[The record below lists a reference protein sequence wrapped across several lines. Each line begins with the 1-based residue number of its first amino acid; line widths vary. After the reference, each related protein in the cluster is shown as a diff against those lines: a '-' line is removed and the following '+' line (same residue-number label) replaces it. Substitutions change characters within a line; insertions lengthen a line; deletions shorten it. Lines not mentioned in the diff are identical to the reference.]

1 MNNLFTGYFAQ
12 IKKYINRDLVG
23 VSICGKPPIFY
34 KGLEYKTLAPK
45 YSFFIKYK
53 NGEIGENEY
62 TSEYY
67 KLVLN
72 NLDPKKVL
80 EELDELTQH
89 ARYVVLLC
97 YEKPDDFC
105 HRHIVSKWL
114 TENTDLNV
122 EEVKL

>member
-1 MNNLFTGYFAQ
+1 MKNLFTGYFAQ
-12 IKKYINRDLVG
+12 MKKYVNRDLTC
-23 VSICGKPPIFY
+23 VSICGKAPFWY

-53 NGEIGENEY
+53 NKEINEEEY

-67 KLVLN
+67 KLVLD

-80 EELDELTQH
+80 EEIDSITFNMNNII
-89 ARYVVLLC
+89 LLC
-97 YEKPDDFC
+97 YEKPGDFC

-114 TENTDLNV
+114 SENTDLKV
-122 EEVKL
+122 EEFKL